1 MTYAELIHN
10 LCSMWSRED
19 LAHATPSELADV
31 AETSMRLLAESDDP
45 AAFGYLLQ
53 LTRLNGECLG
63 LAARTLAQE
72 SSWSQVA
79 NIAGTS
85 RQAAWERWSGR

>member
-1 MTYAELIHN
+1 
-10 LCSMWSRED
+10 MWSRED
-19 LAHATPSELADV
+19 LVRATPSELADL
-31 AETSMRLLAESDDP
+31 AELSMRLLAESEDP
-45 AAFGYLLQ
+45 VAFGYLLQ
-53 LTRLNGECLG
+53 LTRLGGECLG

>member
-1 MTYAELIHN
+1 
-10 LCSMWSRED
+10 MWSREY
-19 LAHATPSELADV
+19 LAHATPSEWVDL
-31 AETSMRLLAESDDP
+31 AETSMHVLAESDDP

-53 LTRLNGECLG
+53 QTRLGGECLG
-63 LAARTLAQE
+63 LAARTLAQQ

-85 RQAAWERWSGR
+85 R